1 MLSRMGFIVNLVS
14 LFVGLVALLIALFGL
29 VPFLGA
35 VNYLAIPVAIVGAG
49 LGVLSGHR
57 MGRNFNLFVI
67 VVAVIR
73 LFLGG
78 GLI

>member
-1 MLSRMGFIVNLVS
+1 MGFIVNLAS
-14 LFVGLVALLIALFGL
+14 LFVGLIALLIALFGL

-35 VNYLAIPVAIVGAG
+35 INYIAIPVAIVGAG

-57 MGRNFNLFVI
+57 SGRNFSLFVLI
-67 VVAVIR
+67 VAVIR
-73 LFLGG
+73 LFFGG